1 MKQIPYIPF
10 YVQDFIGS
18 PDVKMM
24 SMEEVGCYTTLLMN
38 LYANGGVL
46 PNDPDVLKRLCG
58 GIAVASAVVR
68 KFYVSGEF
76 LRNERADE
84 IIKKYREKSE
94 KQSEN
99 ANKRW
104 GKPKSK
110 AMPSHMPSHMPRQ
123 CQSESES
130 NNKKEYKEKSFEH
143 PIVQNLWKTLKDECE
158 ALGFKNEVN
167 PTLFERTYYEFENK
181 LPTGEGFAK
190 QIRNCLF
197 YHRDKGGKRVMRTAT
212 IRNWLLNAVKFAK
225 AKDLKRQTA
234 FQDQRHTQ
242 DSIKMQ
248 TREKPMFVK
257 PDFPELEE
265 PEETF

>member
-38 LYANGGVL
+38 LYANGGQL

-58 GIAVASAVVR
+58 GIAVASAVAR
-68 KFYVSGEF
+68 KFYIVGDF

-84 IIKKYREKSE
+84 IIKKYHEKSK

-104 GKPKSK
+104 RKPNSK
-110 AMPSHMPSHMPRQ
+110 PMPSHMPSHIPRQ

-130 NNKKEYKEKSFEH
+130 YINNIKEKSFEH
-143 PIVQNLWKTLKDECE
+143 PIVQNLCKTLLSECE
-158 ALGFKNEVN
+158 KQKMECRVDADLFKQIYEEFGGKINLGKGIKDCIFNRKKNHHTFIDAGNLRFWFQKGIQLEKD
-167 PTLFERTYYEFENK
+167 FERRKQTK
-181 LPTGEGFAK
+181 AADKAAAIGRPQHTDQHAK
-190 QIRNCLF
+190 TPQIE
-197 YHRDKGGKRVMRTAT
+197 DIAE
-212 IRNWLLNAVKFAK
+212 
-225 AKDLKRQTA
+225 
-234 FQDQRHTQ
+234 
-242 DSIKMQ
+242 KM
-248 TREKPMFVK
+248 TWN
-257 PDFPELEE
+257 
-265 PEETF
+265 